1 MKKICF
7 LIGNL
12 NHSGG
17 TERVTTLIA
26 NALAQKDFQVSIL
39 SLADGKQ
46 PFFELVP
53 SIKTYSLYPEKI
65 SFKKNFLGAVWR
77 IRQFVTQHQID
88 TLVVVDSISC
98 IFTVPALIGLNIKH
112 ICWEHF
118 NFNVNLGVKYR
129 DIGRKWAAKCCDKIV
144 VLTNRD
150 KELWLEGIKENN
162 INSKLVTIPNPNPYE
177 NTNIDRY
184 STREKVIVA
193 AGRLTEQK
201 GFDLLIKAWAKIS
214 HHHDEWVLKIIGSGE
229 DKESLELLAKN
240 ENVDSSVEL
249 IPATKNIKIFYKQ
262 ASIFCLSSRYEGFGM
277 VILEAQAFG
286 LPVVSF
292 ECDCGPSD
300 LIQHG
305 KNGYLVPS
313 EDIDALSKSLSKMM
327 SLSKDDYIEYSYNAY
342 LNANKFNVKN
352 LLNLWLEIV

>member
-1 MKKICF
+1 MKNICF
-7 LIGNL
+7 LLGNL
-12 NHSGG
+12 NNSGG
-17 TERVTTLIA
+17 TERVTTLVG
-26 NALAQKDFQVSIL
+26 NALSERNFNISIL
-39 SLADGKQ
+39 SLVDGEK
-46 PFFELVP
+46 PFFDLNP
-53 SIKTYSLYPEKI
+53 SISTYSLYDKKI
-65 SFKKNFLGAVWR
+65 SFKSNFLSTVWK
-77 IRQFVTQHQID
+77 IRKFLQEDEID
-88 TLVVVDSISC
+88 TLIVVDSISC

-118 NFNVNLGVKYR
+118 NFNVNLGVKSR
-129 DIGRKWAAKCCDKIV
+129 NWGRILAAKYCDKIV

-150 KELWLEGIKENN
+150 KELWLEGIKKNN

-177 NTNIDRY
+177 NTNIDPY

-214 HHHDEWVLKIIGSGE
+214 NHHTEWILKIIGSGE

-277 VILEAQAFG
+277 VVLEAQAFG

>member
-1 MKKICF
+1 MKKVCF

-12 NHSGG
+12 NNSGG

-26 NALAQKDFQVSIL
+26 NELSRKKINVCIL
-39 SLADGKQ
+39 SLIEGEK
-46 PFFELVP
+46 PFFDLDSNVDF
-53 SIKTYSLYPEKI
+53 YSLYEEKI
-65 SFKKNFLGAVWR
+65 SFARNYISIIWKIRNFL
-77 IRQFVTQHQID
+77 QDYKID
-88 TLVVVDSISC
+88 TLIVVDSISC
-98 IFTVPALIGLNIKH
+98 VFTVPALFGLKIKH

-118 NFNVNLGVKYR
+118 NFKVNLGVKYR
-129 DIGRKWAAKCCDKIV
+129 DIGRRWAAKYCDKIV
-144 VLTNRD
+144 VLTNSD
-150 KELWLEGIKENN
+150 KELWLEGIKKNN

-193 AGRLTEQK
+193 VGRLTEQK

-214 HHHDEWVLKIIGSGE
+214 NHHAEWVLKIIGSGE

-240 ENVDSSVEL
+240 ENVDSSVQL
-249 IPATKNIKIFYKQ
+249 IPATKNIEIFYKQ

-300 LIQHG
+300 LIHHG
-305 KNGYLVPS
+305 KNGYLVSS
-313 EDIDALSKSLSKMM
+313 EDIDALSKSLSKMI

>member
-1 MKKICF
+1 MKNICF
-7 LIGNL
+7 LLGNL
-12 NHSGG
+12 NNSGG
-17 TERVTTLIA
+17 TERVTTLVG
-26 NALAQKDFQVSIL
+26 NALSERNFNISIL
-39 SLADGKQ
+39 SLVDGKK
-46 PFFELVP
+46 PFFDLNP
-53 SIKTYSLYPEKI
+53 SISTYSLYDKKM
-65 SFKKNFLGAVWR
+65 SFKSNFLSTVWK
-77 IRQFVTQHQID
+77 IRKFVQEFEID
-88 TLVVVDSISC
+88 TLIVVDSISC
-98 IFTVPALIGLNIKH
+98 IFTVPALFGLNIKH

-118 NFNVNLGVKYR
+118 NFNVNLGIKYR
-129 DIGRKWAAKCCDKIV
+129 NWGRILAAKYCDKIV
-144 VLTNRD
+144 VLTSRD
-150 KELWLEGIKENN
+150 KELWLEGIKKNK
-162 INSKLVTIPNPNPYE
+162 IKSKLVIIPNPNPYE
-177 NTNIDRY
+177 NTNIDPY
-184 STREKVIVA
+184 LIREKVIVA

-214 HHHDEWVLKIIGSGE
+214 NQHSEWILKIIGSGE

-240 ENVDSSVEL
+240 LNVDSSIEL
-249 IPATKNIKIFYKQ
+249 IPATKNIEKFYKK

-300 LIQHG
+300 LIQHE
-305 KNGYLVPS
+305 KNGYLIPN

-327 SLSKDDYIEYSYNAY
+327 SLSKDNYTEYSYNAY